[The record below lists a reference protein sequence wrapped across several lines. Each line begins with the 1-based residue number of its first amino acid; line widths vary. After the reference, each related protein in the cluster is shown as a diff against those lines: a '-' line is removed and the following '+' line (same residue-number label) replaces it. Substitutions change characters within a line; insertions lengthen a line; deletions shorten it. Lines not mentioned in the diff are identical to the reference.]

1 MALNL
6 LPLADDP
13 GPPRFINRPPR
24 AATRPADRA
33 RDQDMEI
40 YCLRCKLFEWDDQ
53 TEACA
58 RQDSPGCPLLI
69 KSILKRH
76 RINCLIF

>member
-1 MALNL
+1 
-6 LPLADDP
+6 
-13 GPPRFINRPPR
+13 
-24 AATRPADRA
+24 
-33 RDQDMEI
+33 MEI